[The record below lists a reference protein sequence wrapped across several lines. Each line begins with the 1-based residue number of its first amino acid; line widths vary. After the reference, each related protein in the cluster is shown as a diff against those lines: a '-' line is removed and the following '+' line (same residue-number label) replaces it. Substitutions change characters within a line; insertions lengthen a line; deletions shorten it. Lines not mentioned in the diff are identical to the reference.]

1 VRSPEQAYAA
11 AKSFGA
17 FQSLLADLPGGR
29 LHETIPDFH
38 HTPARFARFQQA
50 LAQDAH
56 GRAAAA
62 VPEIAFALARAHE
75 VSVVVDALR
84 DGTLPER
91 VTHNDTKLNNVLLDD
106 ITQEGV
112 CVIDLDTVMPGSVLY
127 DFGDLVRTSTSP
139 AAEDEIDLTKVQ
151 MQLPM
156 FAALVKG
163 YLESAGG
170 FLTPKEKELLPF
182 AGKLITFEIGLRF
195 LTDWLEGDTYFKIK
209 RPTHNLDRA
218 RTQFKLV
225 ESIEAQLPA
234 MQALVANL
242 PLLAKREF
250 QTLRKLCGVDDED
263 LADMVAEIRR
273 LDPKPGRSFG
283 GSAIQPVIPDVTVR
297 RGSDG
302 SWLVELNAEGLPRVL
317 VNHSYA
323 TRVVSGAASAAD
335 KTFITGCL
343 QNANW
348 LTKSLEQ
355 RARTILKVASE
366 IVRHQDAFFAK
377 GVEHLRPLNLKT
389 IADAIAMHE
398 STVSR
403 VTSNKYM
410 STPRGLFEL
419 KYFFTASIPSGAGG
433 EAHSAEAVR
442 FRIKQLIDAE
452 APEAVLSDDA
462 IVLRLKEANVDI
474 ARRTVA
480 KYRESLRI
488 PSSVERRREKLAMQQ
503 R

>member
-1 VRSPEQAYAA
+1 MHSAAGHDAVAIAREFSLSGDVVTATPYGSGHINDTYKVDVKSAVGPSRFVLQRINHHVFRRPDELMANVERVCAHAYAKLKHAGAPDAERRTLRLIPTKSGRAWHIDASGNRWRCYHFIEGATGHDVVRSPEQAYAA

-38 HTPARFARFQQA
+38 HTPSRFARFQRA

-56 GRAAAA
+56 GRAALA

-75 VSVVVDALR
+75 VGVVVDALR

-139 AAEDEIDLTKVQ
+139 AAEDETDLSKVR
-151 MQLPM
+151 MQFPM
-156 FAALVKG
+156 FEALVKG
-163 YLESAGG
+163 YLASAGG

-234 MQALVANL
+234 MQASVAC
-242 PLLAKREF
+242 P
-250 QTLRKLCGVDDED
+250 
-263 LADMVAEIRR
+263 
-273 LDPKPGRSFG
+273 
-283 GSAIQPVIPDVTVR
+283 
-297 RGSDG
+297 
-302 SWLVELNAEGLPRVL
+302 
-317 VNHSYA
+317 
-323 TRVVSGAASAAD
+323 
-335 KTFITGCL
+335 
-343 QNANW
+343 
-348 LTKSLEQ
+348 
-355 RARTILKVASE
+355 
-366 IVRHQDAFFAK
+366 
-377 GVEHLRPLNLKT
+377 
-389 IADAIAMHE
+389 
-398 STVSR
+398 
-403 VTSNKYM
+403 
-410 STPRGLFEL
+410 
-419 KYFFTASIPSGAGG
+419 
-433 EAHSAEAVR
+433 
-442 FRIKQLIDAE
+442 
-452 APEAVLSDDA
+452 
-462 IVLRLKEANVDI
+462 
-474 ARRTVA
+474 
-480 KYRESLRI
+480 
-488 PSSVERRREKLAMQQ
+488 
-503 R
+503 

>member
-1 VRSPEQAYAA
+1 MHSAAGHDAVAIAREFSLFGDVVTATPYGSGHINDTYKVDVKSAVGPSRFVLQRINHHVFRRPDELMANVERVCAHAYAKLKHAGAPDAERRTLRLIPTKSGRAWHIDASGNRWRCYHFIEGATGHDVVRSPEQAYAA

-38 HTPARFARFQQA
+38 HTPSRFARFQRA

-56 GRAAAA
+56 GRAALA

-75 VSVVVDALR
+75 VGVVVDALR

-139 AAEDEIDLTKVQ
+139 AAEDETDLSKVR
-151 MQLPM
+151 MQFPM
-156 FAALVKG
+156 FEALVKG
-163 YLESAGG
+163 YLASAGG

-234 MQALVANL
+234 MQASVA
-242 PLLAKREF
+242 
-250 QTLRKLCGVDDED
+250 
-263 LADMVAEIRR
+263 
-273 LDPKPGRSFG
+273 
-283 GSAIQPVIPDVTVR
+283 
-297 RGSDG
+297 
-302 SWLVELNAEGLPRVL
+302 
-317 VNHSYA
+317 
-323 TRVVSGAASAAD
+323 
-335 KTFITGCL
+335 
-343 QNANW
+343 
-348 LTKSLEQ
+348 
-355 RARTILKVASE
+355 
-366 IVRHQDAFFAK
+366 
-377 GVEHLRPLNLKT
+377 RP
-389 IADAIAMHE
+389 
-398 STVSR
+398 
-403 VTSNKYM
+403 
-410 STPRGLFEL
+410 
-419 KYFFTASIPSGAGG
+419 
-433 EAHSAEAVR
+433 
-442 FRIKQLIDAE
+442 
-452 APEAVLSDDA
+452 
-462 IVLRLKEANVDI
+462 
-474 ARRTVA
+474 
-480 KYRESLRI
+480 
-488 PSSVERRREKLAMQQ
+488 
-503 R
+503 

>member
-1 VRSPEQAYAA
+1 MMTSAAGHDAFAIAHEFTLGGDILAATPYGSGHINDTYKVDVQSDRGPSRYVLQRINHKVFLRPDELMANVERVCAHAYAKLEQAGEPDAERRTLRLIPTRQSKAWHIDAAGNRWRCYHFIEGATGHDVVRSPEQAYAA
-11 AKSFGA
+11 AHSFGA

-38 HTPARFARFQQA
+38 HTPSRFARFQQA

-106 ITQEGV
+106 ITQEGI

-139 AAEDEIDLTKVQ
+139 AAEDETDLAKVR

-156 FAALVKG
+156 FEALVKG
-163 YLESAGG
+163 YLESTRG

-234 MQALVANL
+234 MQALVA
-242 PLLAKREF
+242 
-250 QTLRKLCGVDDED
+250 
-263 LADMVAEIRR
+263 
-273 LDPKPGRSFG
+273 
-283 GSAIQPVIPDVTVR
+283 
-297 RGSDG
+297 
-302 SWLVELNAEGLPRVL
+302 
-317 VNHSYA
+317 
-323 TRVVSGAASAAD
+323 
-335 KTFITGCL
+335 
-343 QNANW
+343 
-348 LTKSLEQ
+348 
-355 RARTILKVASE
+355 RA
-366 IVRHQDAFFAK
+366 
-377 GVEHLRPLNLKT
+377 
-389 IADAIAMHE
+389 
-398 STVSR
+398 
-403 VTSNKYM
+403 
-410 STPRGLFEL
+410 
-419 KYFFTASIPSGAGG
+419 
-433 EAHSAEAVR
+433 
-442 FRIKQLIDAE
+442 
-452 APEAVLSDDA
+452 
-462 IVLRLKEANVDI
+462 
-474 ARRTVA
+474 
-480 KYRESLRI
+480 
-488 PSSVERRREKLAMQQ
+488 
-503 R
+503 